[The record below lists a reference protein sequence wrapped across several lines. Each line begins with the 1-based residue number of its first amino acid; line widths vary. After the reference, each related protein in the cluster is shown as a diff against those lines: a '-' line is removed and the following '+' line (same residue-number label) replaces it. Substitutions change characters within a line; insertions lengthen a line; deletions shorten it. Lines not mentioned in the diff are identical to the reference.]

1 MKNEEKRYNYSSV
14 FTDEIHPECIQ
25 FVKKR
30 HTECSLPF
38 FKTLKWYQIEHRYNF
53 YRITNEMDKT
63 VLFSIGQEK
72 IDPINYDVIMDL
84 PKKDTL
90 KSFW

>member
-1 MKNEEKRYNYSSV
+1 
-14 FTDEIHPECIQ
+14 
-25 FVKKR
+25 
-30 HTECSLPF
+30 
-38 FKTLKWYQIEHRYNF
+38 
-53 YRITNEMDKT
+53 MDKT

-90 KSFW
+90 IKIILVIKIIWEYIWFEHILLFNYRRELETSSYI

>member
-1 MKNEEKRYNYSSV
+1 
-14 FTDEIHPECIQ
+14 
-25 FVKKR
+25 
-30 HTECSLPF
+30 
-38 FKTLKWYQIEHRYNF
+38 
-53 YRITNEMDKT
+53 MDKT
-63 VLFSIGQEK
+63 VLFSIGQEN

>member
-1 MKNEEKRYNYSSV
+1 
-14 FTDEIHPECIQ
+14 
-25 FVKKR
+25 
-30 HTECSLPF
+30 
-38 FKTLKWYQIEHRYNF
+38 
-53 YRITNEMDKT
+53 MDKT

-90 KSFW
+90 IKIILVIKII

>member
-38 FKTLKWYQIEHRYNF
+38 FKTLKWYQIEHTYNF
-53 YRITNEMDKT
+53 YRISNEMDKT

>member
-1 MKNEEKRYNYSSV
+1 MIS
-14 FTDEIHPECIQ
+14 
-25 FVKKR
+25 
-30 HTECSLPF
+30 
-38 FKTLKWYQIEHRYNF
+38 
-53 YRITNEMDKT
+53 NEMDKT